1 MHTDDEPGY
10 WCVVCGRLLP
20 SDDGV
25 VVHDNVPHPPDMD
38 FADEDRPQ

>member
-1 MHTDDEPGY
+1 MTPDDETGY